1 MILNYFH
8 DVTIGACDAG
18 RAFQKRFFASPR
30 IILCSTI
37 GKAKPSNLLSA
48 NCIPDILVQDPLD
61 LRRRSFIS
69 IVCGHELQTI
79 LKMCASEVDFPKDDF
94 M

>member
-1 MILNYFH
+1 MILKYFH

-18 RAFQKRFFASPR
+18 QAFQKRCSASPR
-30 IILCSTI
+30 IIGTI

-48 NCIPDILVQDPLD
+48 SCIPDILVQDPLD